1 MSNDFDKLKRGAVQ
15 ILSEAELRAKL
26 GKKKKL
32 RIKLGVDPTAPD
44 LHLGHTVTLNKLR
57 QFQDQGHTVVFIIGD
72 FTARI
77 GDPSGRSETRP
88 PMSAEEVERN
98 ARTYLAQVFKV
109 LDESKT
115 EVRRN
120 SEWLEPLF
128 LNKDADPKRT
138 LLGVLSR
145 HTVQQITEREDF
157 SQRLKDG
164 SPISLLELFYPLM
177 QGYDSVAV
185 EADVE
190 LGGSDQLFNLLMGRT
205 MQKDAGQEP
214 QVVMTLPLLE
224 GTDGVKKMSKSYN
237 NYIALKDEPADMFG
251 KVMSISDVLMKKY
264 YELLVSGEWDPD
276 YLHAQ
281 PFEAKKRLAV
291 AIIARYHGE
300 AAAVQARQNF
310 EKVFSRRETPEEMA
324 SHRVTKPSMNLVDLI
339 VESGLAPSKNEA
351 RRLLQQGAVEWDGK
365 RVPDNAVVDIAE
377 EKVLKVGKRQFRKII
392 PA

>member
-1 MSNDFDKLKRGAVQ
+1 MNDFDKMKRGTVQ
-15 ILSEAELRAKL
+15 ILSEPELLAKL
-26 GKKKKL
+26 EKKKKL

-88 PMSAEEVERN
+88 PMSAAEVAKN
-98 ARTYLAQVFKV
+98 AKTYLDQVFKI
-109 LDESKT
+109 LDKTKT
-115 EVRRN
+115 EVRHN

-128 LNKDADPKRT
+128 LNRSDDPRQT
-138 LLGVLSR
+138 LLGVLSH

-157 SQRLKDG
+157 SQRLKSG

-185 EADVE
+185 KADVE

-205 MQKDAGQEP
+205 MQKDMDQEP
-214 QVVMTLPLLE
+214 QVVMTMPLLE

-237 NYIALKDEPADMFG
+237 NYIALKDAPQDMFG
-251 KVMSISDVLMKKY
+251 KLMSISDDLMWKY
-264 YELLVSGEWDPD
+264 YELLTDEDLSQAKAGHP
-276 YLHAQ
+276 L
-281 PFEAKKRLAV
+281 EAKKRLGE
-291 AIIARYHGE
+291 IITGRYHGAD
-300 AAAVQARQNF
+300 AASGAREHF
-310 EKVFSRRETPEEMA
+310 EKVFSRREAPAEMPEY
-324 SHRVTKPSMNLVDLI
+324 RVSKESMSFVDLL

-351 RRLLQQGAVEWDGK
+351 RRLLQQGAVEWAGE
-365 RVPDNAVVDIAE
+365 RVQDTGVAQI
-377 EKVLKVGKRQFRKII
+377 KQQTVLKVGKRQFRKII